1 MVLIRVLC
9 LLQTLFLLAIFT
21 LITLSNLQS
30 GQNSTADLLD
40 LVTIAAF
47 DIPSTTD
54 VRAICQV

>member
-9 LLQTLFLLAIFT
+9 LLQGLFLLAIFT

-40 LVTIAAF
+40 LVTIAAL